1 MNRSRGWCFTL
12 NNYSVEEEETI
23 RNAPCAYMLFGRERG
38 DEGTPHLQGYVHFK
52 NEKSLKQLKA
62 LMPRAHVE
70 ARKGTIQQAI
80 EYCQKE
86 GDWEEHGK
94 PKMPKEKGE
103 GEKKRWRRIF
113 EKAEEG
119 DEDWLKENEP
129 NVAFKHMATF
139 RSHKKA
145 RKNRS
150 TTLILRM
157 NGGSVQPELASP
169 RRYGKSTQLTMLK
182 RRTSGGATTRDKTRS

>member
-1 MNRSRGWCFTL
+1 MLTL

-52 NEKSLKQLKA
+52 NEKSFKQLKA

-86 GDWEEHGK
+86 GDWEEHGEK

-103 GEKKRWRRIF
+103 GE
-113 EKAEEG
+113 
-119 DEDWLKENEP
+119 
-129 NVAFKHMATF
+129 
-139 RSHKKA
+139 
-145 RKNRS
+145 RK
-150 TTLILRM
+150 
-157 NGGSVQPELASP
+157 
-169 RRYGKSTQLTMLK
+169 
-182 RRTSGGATTRDKTRS
+182 GGAESLRRRKKVMKTG

>member
-1 MNRSRGWCFTL
+1 
-12 NNYSVEEEETI
+12 
-23 RNAPCAYMLFGRERG
+23 MLFGRERG

-70 ARKGTIQQAI
+70 AHQRNYQQAI

-86 GDWEEHGK
+86 GDWEEHGKK

-113 EKAEEG
+113 EKAG
-119 DEDWLKENEP
+119 
-129 NVAFKHMATF
+129 
-139 RSHKKA
+139 R
-145 RKNRS
+145 
-150 TTLILRM
+150 
-157 NGGSVQPELASP
+157 
-169 RRYGKSTQLTMLK
+169 
-182 RRTSGGATTRDKTRS
+182 